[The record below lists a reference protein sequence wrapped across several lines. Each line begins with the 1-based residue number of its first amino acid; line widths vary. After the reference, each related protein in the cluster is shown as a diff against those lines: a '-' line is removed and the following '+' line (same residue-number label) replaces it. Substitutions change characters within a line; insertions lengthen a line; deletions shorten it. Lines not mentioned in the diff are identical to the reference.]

1 MVRGSRFE
9 VQGSWFVVR
18 GSRFEVQGSWFVIRG
33 SRFVDR
39 GLWIC
44 LGIGPS
50 GVGIRPG
57 LGFYNPNGLMFP
69 TPQELRLA

>member
-1 MVRGSRFE
+1 MVRGSWFE
-9 VQGSWFVVR
+9 VRGLRFVV
-18 GSRFEVQGSWFVIRG
+18 RG

-50 GVGIRPG
+50 GVGSRSG

-69 TPQELRLA
+69 TPRELRLA